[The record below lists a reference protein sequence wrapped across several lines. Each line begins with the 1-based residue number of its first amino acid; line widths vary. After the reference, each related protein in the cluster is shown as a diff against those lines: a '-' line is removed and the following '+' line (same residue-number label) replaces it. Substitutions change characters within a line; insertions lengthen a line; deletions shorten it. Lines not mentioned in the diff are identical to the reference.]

1 MTIETSA
8 NQRSVQTLARA
19 YADIRAGAEPWAALN
34 EFFHE
39 WFDYS
44 KDQRAT
50 LVADPILPDGPTSP
64 LETMQTP
71 THDDIRRWAVFCAA
85 AAEYLCDRYE
95 VPRPTWADAPMYM
108 LSEPWYD
115 FDDFD
120 DPDATTPDMRAYL
133 EQTTPEPLRRRNI
146 MGGDRVFANKYEF
159 AEMARKLAASR

>member
-44 KDQRAT
+44 RDQRAA
-50 LVADPILPDGPTSP
+50 LVAEPILLDGSAS
-64 LETMQTP
+64 LLAARQTP
-71 THDDIRRWAVFCAA
+71 EQDDLWRWAVFCAA
-85 AAEYLCDRYE
+85 AAEYLCDRYG
-95 VPRPTWADAPMYM
+95 VSRPTWADDPVYT

-115 FDDFD
+115 FDD
-120 DPDATTPDMRAYL
+120 PGATTPAMRASL

-159 AEMARKLAASR
+159 AEMARQLANSQEI